1 MKIYV
6 DADACPVKEIIVKL
20 ARKHKVKVVM
30 VADTSHQIDDGY
42 SEVITVEKSRDSA
55 DLKIANLVA
64 ENDLV
69 VTQDYGVAAMALAKK
84 AKVIN
89 QNGLIFT
96 EYTIEA
102 LLTERHINQQVR
114 KTGGR
119 MHTVKKRTLADNKA
133 FTAAFL
139 NILQTK

>member
-6 DADACPVKEIIVKL
+6 DADACPVKDIIVKL

-42 SEVITVEKSRDSA
+42 SKVITVEKSRDSA

-84 AKVIN
+84 AKAIN

-96 EYTIEA
+96 EYNIEA
-102 LLTERHINQQVR
+102 LLAERHINQQIR

-119 MHTVKKRTLADNKA
+119 MHTAKKRTPTDDEA
-133 FTAAFL
+133 FTVAFL
-139 NILQTK
+139 NLLESE